1 MYIVSCNCSLA
12 GPDACK
18 RCSNNISS
26 NIEDYF
32 NGLLTTST
40 FNLNEDWWKNY
51 VDTRKYDVIEKK
63 EYKIER
69 LKQELE
75 EAKRNLKTH
84 EDYAKVYQEYVLKAK
99 DKVKEI
105 EKELKELE

>member
-12 GPDACK
+12 GSDACK
-18 RCSNNISS
+18 RRSNNISS

>member
-12 GPDACK
+12 GTESCK
-18 RCSNNISS
+18 SCSG
-26 NIEDYF
+26 NIEDF
-32 NGLLTTST
+32 FKGALTTST
-40 FNLNEDWWKNY
+40 FNLNEDWWKSY
-51 VDTRKYDVIEKK
+51 IDTRKYDVIEKK

-84 EDYAKVYQEYVLKAK
+84 EDYVKVYQEYVLKSR
-99 DKVKEI
+99 DQVKEI